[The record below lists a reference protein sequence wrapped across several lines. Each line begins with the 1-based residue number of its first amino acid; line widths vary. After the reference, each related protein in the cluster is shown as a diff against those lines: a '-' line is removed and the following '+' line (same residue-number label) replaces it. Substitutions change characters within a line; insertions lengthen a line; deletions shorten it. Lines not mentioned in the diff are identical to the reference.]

1 MASRTKEMLQYPDAE
16 SHALAQDLGIEGIDA
31 RNDRT
36 GEIGNTLAIT
46 HLHGHEG
53 MVIHD
58 IGPGIPRVAMLVT
71 GIDRLRR
78 RHLILMLRVMRNCGA
93 WRKAFAMWA
102 R

>member
-1 MASRTKEMLQYPDAE
+1 MAYPGAE
-16 SHALAQDLGIEGIDA
+16 SHALAQDLGIEDLDA
-31 RNDRT
+31 RNEQA

-46 HLHGHEG
+46 LLHGHEG
-53 MVIHD
+53 IVIHD
-58 IGPGIPRVAMLVT
+58 IGPGIPRIAMLVT
-71 GIDRLRR
+71 EIVRLRQ